1 MPFVTKALPIPLIE
15 TEISCE
21 FKVKNIRKNINSPYT
36 TFPVFVSCRVRQV
49 PTTITGNPQAKKL
62 QRM

>member
-1 MPFVTKALPIPLIE
+1 MPFVTKALPIPFIE
-15 TEISCE
+15 TEISWE
-21 FKVKNIRKNINSPYT
+21 FKVKNYRTNIHSPYP
-36 TFPVFVSCRVRQV
+36 TFPVFVSCRVTQV